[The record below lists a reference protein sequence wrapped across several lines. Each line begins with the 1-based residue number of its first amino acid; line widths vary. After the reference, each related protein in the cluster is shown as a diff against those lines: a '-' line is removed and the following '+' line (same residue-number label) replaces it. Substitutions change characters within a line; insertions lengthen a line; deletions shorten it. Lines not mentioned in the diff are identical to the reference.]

1 MKSLIIIPA
10 FNEAG
15 RIGRVVAGVRK
26 AVPDVPVLVVDDG
39 SSDDTV
45 AVARRAG
52 ARVVALP
59 FNLGAGV
66 AAQTGYKL
74 AVREGYDCVA
84 QLDGDGQHEPADLPA
99 LLGVIAILTD
109 QLRRQADR
117 AKRQADIERLRNALL
132 SALSHDLKTPLT
144 ALVGA
149 SNQPRSVGAVL
160 ARNLFE
166 AGFNGPIMTVN
177 PHEQD
182 PSARNSPRCSCSAA
196 DARWSSALLRA
207 V

>member
-59 FNLGAGV
+59 FNLGAGGRRPDRLQ
-66 AAQTGYKL
+66 ARRRRGL
-74 AVREGYDCVA
+74 RLVA

-99 LLGVIAILTD
+99 LLGVIARGEADVAIGSRFPG
-109 QLRRQADR
+109 RR
-117 AKRQADIERLRNALL
+117 RL
-132 SALSHDLKTPLT
+132 
-144 ALVGA
+144 
-149 SNQPRSVGAVL
+149 L
-160 ARNLFE
+160 AR
-166 AGFNGPIMTVN
+166 V
-177 PHEQD
+177 
-182 PSARNSPRCSCSAA
+182 RPRRIQGMGLSDC
-196 DARWSSALLRA
+196 WPGW
-207 V
+207 